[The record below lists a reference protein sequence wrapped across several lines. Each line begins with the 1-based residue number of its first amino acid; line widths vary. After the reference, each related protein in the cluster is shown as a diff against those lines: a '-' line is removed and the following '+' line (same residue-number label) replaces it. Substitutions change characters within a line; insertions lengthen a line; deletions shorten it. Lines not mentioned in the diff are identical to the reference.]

1 MKVDKEI
8 MDGLDNYI
16 ASTPETTAN
25 EFGERVEVEPE
36 AEVDVEGALTGMLP
50 IVMGLV
56 ATRAGDHWNM
66 EGQEAANVSAAL
78 TPVINKYFPDAGRAL
93 GVELTAIMIV
103 GAAVVP
109 RMMMSAEINQEKATI
124 VNRTIAETS
133 PEGVQVEQF
142 SNVQENE

>member
-1 MKVDKEI
+1 M
-8 MDGLDNYI
+8 
-16 ASTPETTAN
+16 
-25 EFGERVEVEPE
+25 
-36 AEVDVEGALTGMLP
+36 
-50 IVMGLV
+50 
-56 ATRAGDHWNM
+56 
-66 EGQEAANVSAAL
+66 
-78 TPVINKYFPDAGRAL
+78 
-93 GVELTAIMIV
+93 